1 MSHTPGPWRLYEG
14 SKSPYCSTHSLSE
27 ILRPDCSGRL
37 LVRNPFVQNDAE
49 VLEWNANA
57 RLIAA
62 APELLAALIDVSN
75 AYQKMFDVMPAAWQT
90 YDHIVNAAIA
100 KATGQ

>member
-37 LVRNPFVQNDAE
+37 LARNPFVRNDAE
-49 VLEWNANA
+49 ILEWNANA

-62 APELLAALIDVSN
+62 APELLEALLGLLNCTDLNLDEQDPSTYPLID
-75 AYQKMFDVMPAAWQT
+75 AAR
-90 YDHIVNAAIA
+90 AAIM
-100 KATGQ
+100 KATAQ